1 MERREGEIVG
11 AACVRPSSVQIKA
24 EKKQGNS
31 ETENKCIKKKKN
43 MKCDIVL
50 AGVGGQGILS
60 IATVLGLAAVEN
72 NLYLKQAETHGMSQ
86 RGGAV
91 QSYLRLSDK
100 PIFSDLIPSG
110 EAQLILSVEP
120 LESLR
125 YLNFLSAEGYVIT
138 NTTPFIN
145 ITDYP
150 EPEDVMKSLEK
161 LPRVVAIDAEEV
173 AKHAGNIKSSNM
185 VMLGAASPFID
196 LPLNS
201 LEQAIR
207 DIFNR
212 KGQEIVD
219 INLKAFHAGRA
230 FSEEKINRLK

>member
-1 MERREGEIVG
+1 
-11 AACVRPSSVQIKA
+11 
-24 EKKQGNS
+24 
-31 ETENKCIKKKKN
+31 

-125 YLNFLSAEGYVIT
+125 YLNFLSPDGYVIT
-138 NTTPFIN
+138 STTPFIN
-145 ITDYP
+145 IPDYP
-150 EPEDVMKSLEK
+150 DTEEILATIKS
-161 LPRVVAIDAEEV
+161 LPRVVAIDAEAI
-173 AKHAGNIKSSNM
+173 AKSEGNAKSSNM
-185 VMLGAASPFID
+185 VMLGAASPFIE
-196 LPLNS
+196 LPLKS

-207 DIFNR
+207 NIFSK
-212 KGQEIVD
+212 KGEEIVD
-219 INLKAFHAGRA
+219 LNLRAFHAGKA
-230 FSEEKINRLK
+230 FSEQTLSLPK